1 MSFLSPYVIL
11 VSARTWREF
20 LFHCQG
26 GPHCERRG
34 AVRHRTRNRF
44 LQMGH
49 RPHRERSSDPGG
61 VREGRSGGLAVYTSR
76 DRDSSINGS
85 DTRQIVG
92 LPNVAWVAGLVIALF
107 VLAGC
112 CWIPVV
118 WLQIRMRNLVRMSE
132 QEGVRVPANYRVY
145 ARLWFWLGVP
155 AFSAVVLVF
164 WLMVAK
170 PGL

>member
-1 MSFLSPYVIL
+1 VSSYFIVKAVHIVSAAVLFGTGLGIAFFKWATDRTGNVAAIL
-11 VSARTWREF
+11 VVSEKVVLADW
-20 LFHCQG
+20 LFTLPAIVIQ
-26 GPHCERRG
+26 
-34 AVRHRTRNRF
+34 ALT
-44 LQMGH
+44 
-49 RPHRERSSDPGG
+49 G
-61 VREGRSGGLAVYTSR
+61 VTLGRLLGYPMSHGWLAWS
-76 DRDSSINGS
+76 
-85 DTRQIVG
+85 
-92 LPNVAWVAGLVIALF
+92 IALF